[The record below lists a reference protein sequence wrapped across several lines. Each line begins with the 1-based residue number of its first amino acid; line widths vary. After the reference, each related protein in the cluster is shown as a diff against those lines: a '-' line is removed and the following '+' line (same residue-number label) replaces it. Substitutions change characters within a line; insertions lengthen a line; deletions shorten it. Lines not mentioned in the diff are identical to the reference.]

1 MPKGIPSEMYFKV
14 FLRYN
19 PAADKQEHYYRL
31 VESYRNLEDRVCHRT
46 LLNVGFI
53 SNQLTPE
60 QLNVIQKI
68 LTQKA
73 AGVTTINFAEYHD
86 PAINEYVERW
96 YALML
101 TKGKIEVPDNAAIFN
116 QYQTVDTASIKSKDV
131 REAGAEWLCRQAL
144 KQLGIDNFLEA
155 MQWSEEQV
163 QLALTQIVSRAV
175 YPASE
180 YKTARWIKDNS
191 SICEL
196 TGYDIN
202 KITKDKLY
210 NSALKLYSIKEALEN
225 YLSKKTNELFD
236 IQDKIVLY
244 DLTNTYFEGEK
255 RNSTL
260 ARFGRSKEKRNDA
273 RLIVLALVINPE
285 GFVKYSS
292 IYEGNMSDCKTLA
305 DMIDQLR
312 VNTSSNAKKALVVI
326 DAGIAT
332 EDNLKM
338 LRKKGYDYLCVTR
351 SKLKQYNITPGTAV
365 KTIYNKKEQKIEL
378 QQVQRSDDGDFYLKV
393 KSDAKIIKEQ
403 SIATSFHTRFEEALQ
418 KVVSSLGKKSG
429 IKTLE
434 KVHERIGRIKQK
446 YPSTQKYYDIEVKA
460 DEHQIVQ
467 EVTWKIKEHKD
478 PESEWGV
485 YFLRTSLNI
494 NDEQIVWKI
503 YNTIREIESSFRCL
517 KTDLDLRPIY
527 HQKDASTMAHL
538 HLGLM
543 AYTMV
548 NTIRYQL
555 KSKSINNSWQ
565 EIVRISNTQK
575 LVTTSFENVHKQTI
589 EIRKISE
596 PEAKIKQLYEA
607 LNYTFYPFK
616 RKKFVVHKET
626 PKKSQTQYSREF
638 NST

>member
-1 MPKGIPSEMYFKV
+1 MYFKV
-14 FLRYN
+14 FLRHN
-19 PAADKQEHYYRL
+19 PATGKQEHYYRL

-46 LLNVGFI
+46 MLNVGFI
-53 SNQLTPE
+53 SNQLTAE
-60 QLNVIQKI
+60 QLTVIQKI

-73 AGVTTINFAEYHD
+73 AGVATIDFAEYHD
-86 PAINEYVERW
+86 SMINEYVERW

-101 TKGKIEVPDNAAIFN
+101 TKGKIEVPGNAAIFN

-131 REAGAEWLCRQAL
+131 REAGAEWLCLQAL
-144 KQLGIDNFLEA
+144 KQLGIDSFLEETR
-155 MQWSEEQV
+155 WSKEQI

-191 SICEL
+191 GICEL
-196 TGYDIN
+196 TGYAID

-210 NSALKLYSIKEALEN
+210 GSALKLYSIKEALEN

-255 RNSTL
+255 RNSVL
-260 ARFGRSKEKRNDA
+260 AKFGRSKEKRNDA
-273 RLIVLALVINPE
+273 KLIVLALVVNPE
-285 GFVKYSS
+285 GFIKYSS
-292 IYEGNMSDCKTLA
+292 IYEGNMSDCKTVA
-305 DMIDQLR
+305 GMIDKLR
-312 VNTSSNAKKALVVI
+312 INTSNSAKKALVVI

-338 LRKKGYDYLCVTR
+338 LREKGYDYLCVTR
-351 SKLKQYNITPGTAV
+351 SKLKQYSIASGTAV
-365 KTIYNKKEQKIEL
+365 KTIYNKKGQKIEL
-378 QQVQRSDDGDFYLKV
+378 QQAQRSDDGDFYLKV
-393 KSDAKIIKEQ
+393 KSDAKTIKEQ
-403 SIATSFHTRFEEALQ
+403 SIATRFQTRFGEALQ
-418 KVVSSLGKKSG
+418 KVVSSLNKKSG

-434 KVHERIGRIKQK
+434 KVHQRIGRIKQK
-446 YPSTQKYYDIEVKA
+446 YPSTQKYYEIEVKA
-460 DEHQIVQ
+460 DKNRIVR
-467 EVTWKIKEHKD
+467 EVTWKIKEHTD
-478 PESEWGV
+478 PQSEWGV

-494 NDEQIVWKI
+494 NDEQIVWEI

-555 KSKSINNSWQ
+555 KSKSINDSWQ
-565 EIVRISNTQK
+565 EIVRIGNTQK
-575 LVTTSFENVHKQTI
+575 LVTTSFENIHKQTI
-589 EIRKISE
+589 EIRKIAE
-596 PEAKIKQLYEA
+596 PGPKIRQLYEA
-607 LNYTFYPFK
+607 LNYTLYPFK
-616 RKKFVVHKET
+616 RKKFVVHKEA
-626 PKKSQTQYSREF
+626 PKKSQTQYSKEF

>member
-1 MPKGIPSEMYFKV
+1 MYFKV
-14 FLRYN
+14 FLRHN
-19 PAADKQEHYYRL
+19 PATGKQEHYYRL

-46 LLNVGFI
+46 MLNVGFI
-53 SNQLTPE
+53 SNQLTAE
-60 QLNVIQKI
+60 QLTVIQKI

-73 AGVTTINFAEYHD
+73 AGVATIDFAEYHD
-86 PAINEYVERW
+86 SMINEYVERW

-101 TKGKIEVPDNAAIFN
+101 TKGKIEVPGNAAIFN

-131 REAGAEWLCRQAL
+131 REAGAEWLCLQAL
-144 KQLGIDNFLEA
+144 KQLGIDSFLEETR
-155 MQWSEEQV
+155 WSKEQI

-191 SICEL
+191 GICEL
-196 TGYDIN
+196 TGYAID

-210 NSALKLYSIKEALEN
+210 GSALKLYSIKEALEN

-255 RNSTL
+255 RNSVL
-260 ARFGRSKEKRNDA
+260 AKFGRSKEKRNDA
-273 RLIVLALVINPE
+273 KLIVLALVVNPE
-285 GFVKYSS
+285 GFIKYSS
-292 IYEGNMSDCKTLA
+292 IYEGNMSDCKTVA
-305 DMIDQLR
+305 GMIDKLR
-312 VNTSSNAKKALVVI
+312 INTSNSAKKALVVI

-338 LRKKGYDYLCVTR
+338 LREKGYDYLCVTR
-351 SKLKQYNITPGTAV
+351 SKLKQYSIASGTAV
-365 KTIYNKKEQKIEL
+365 KTIYNKKGQKIEL
-378 QQVQRSDDGDFYLKV
+378 QQAQRSDDGDFYLKV
-393 KSDAKIIKEQ
+393 KSDAKTIKEQ
-403 SIATSFHTRFEEALQ
+403 SIATRFQTRFGEALQ
-418 KVVSSLGKKSG
+418 KVVSSLNKKSG

-434 KVHERIGRIKQK
+434 KVHQRIGRIKQK
-446 YPSTQKYYDIEVKA
+446 YPSTQKYYEIEVKA
-460 DEHQIVQ
+460 DKNRIVR
-467 EVTWKIKEHKD
+467 EVTWKIKEHTD
-478 PESEWGV
+478 PQSEWGV

-494 NDEQIVWKI
+494 NDEQIVWEI

-555 KSKSINNSWQ
+555 KLKSINDSWQ
-565 EIVRISNTQK
+565 EIVRTANTQK
-575 LVTTSFENVHKQTI
+575 LVTTSFENIHKQTI

-596 PEAKIKQLYEA
+596 PGQKIKQLYEA

-616 RKKFVVHKET
+616 RKKFVVHKEA
-626 PKKSQTQYSREF
+626 PKKSQTQCSREF

>member
-1 MPKGIPSEMYFKV
+1 MYFKI

-19 PAADKQEHYYRL
+19 PATGKQEHYYRL

-46 LLNVGFI
+46 MLNVGFI

-68 LTQKA
+68 LTQKVV
-73 AGVTTINFAEYHD
+73 GVTTIDFAEYHD
-86 PAINEYVERW
+86 SIINEYVERW
-96 YALML
+96 YCLML
-101 TKGKIEVPDNAAIFN
+101 TRGKIEAPADTALFN
-116 QYQTVDTASIKSKDV
+116 QYQTIDTASIKNKDV
-131 REAGAEWLCRQAL
+131 REAGAEWLCLQAL
-144 KQLGIDNFLEA
+144 KQLGIDSFLEETG
-155 MQWSEEQV
+155 WSKEQV

-191 SICEL
+191 GICEL

-210 NSALKLYSIKEALEN
+210 GSALKLYAIKEALEN

-255 RNSTL
+255 RNSVL

-273 RLIVLALVINPE
+273 KLIVLALVVNPE
-285 GFVKYSS
+285 GFIKYSS
-292 IYEGNMSDCKTLA
+292 IYEGNMSDCKTVA
-305 DMIDQLR
+305 DMIDKLR
-312 VNTSSNAKKALVVI
+312 INTSNSAGKALVVI

-338 LRKKGYDYLCVTR
+338 LREKGYDYLCVAR
-351 SKLKQYNITPGTAV
+351 SKLKQYSIASGTAV

-393 KSDAKIIKEQ
+393 KSDAKTIKEQ
-403 SIATSFHTRFEEALQ
+403 SIATRFQTRFAEALQ
-418 KVVSSLGKKSG
+418 KVVTSLNKKSG

-434 KVHERIGRIKQK
+434 KVHQRIGRIKQK

-460 DEHQIVQ
+460 DENQIVR
-467 EVTWKIKEHKD
+467 EVTWKIKEHTD
-478 PESEWGV
+478 PQSEWGV
-485 YFLRTSLNI
+485 YFLRTTLNI
-494 NDEQIVWKI
+494 NDEQIVWEI
-503 YNTIREIESSFRCL
+503 YNTLREIESSFRCL

-548 NTIRYQL
+548 NT
-555 KSKSINNSWQ
+555 
-565 EIVRISNTQK
+565 
-575 LVTTSFENVHKQTI
+575 
-589 EIRKISE
+589 
-596 PEAKIKQLYEA
+596 
-607 LNYTFYPFK
+607 
-616 RKKFVVHKET
+616 
-626 PKKSQTQYSREF
+626 
-638 NST
+638 

>member
-1 MPKGIPSEMYFKV
+1 MYFKV

-19 PAADKQEHYYRL
+19 PATDKQEHYYRL

-53 SNQLTPE
+53 SNQLTTE

-68 LTQKA
+68 LTQKV
-73 AGVTTINFAEYHD
+73 AGVTTIDFAEYHD
-86 PAINEYVERW
+86 PRINEYVDRW
-96 YALML
+96 YSLML
-101 TKGKIEVPDNAAIFN
+101 TKGKIEAPGNTAIFH
-116 QYQTVDTASIKSKDV
+116 QYQTIDTATIKSKDV
-131 REAGAEWLCRQAL
+131 REAGAEWLCLQAL
-144 KQLGIDNFLEA
+144 KQLGINNFLEE
-155 MQWSEEQV
+155 MGWSEEQV
-163 QLALTQIVSRAV
+163 QLALTQLVSRAV

-191 SICEL
+191 GICEL
-196 TGYDIN
+196 TSYDIN

-210 NSALKLYSIKEALEN
+210 NNALRFYAIKEELEN

-255 RNSTL
+255 RNSVL

-273 RLIVLALVINPE
+273 KLIVLALVVNPE
-285 GFVKYSS
+285 GFIKYSS
-292 IYEGNMSDCKTLA
+292 IYEGNMSDCETVA
-305 DMIDQLR
+305 DMIDRLR
-312 VNTSSNAKKALVVI
+312 IDTSSSARKALIVI

-332 EDNLKM
+332 ENNLKM
-338 LRKKGYDYLCVTR
+338 IKEKGYDYLCVTR
-351 SKLKQYNITPGTAV
+351 SKLKQYTIASEAAIQ
-365 KTIYNKKEQKIEL
+365 TIYNKKEQKIEL
-378 QQVQRSDDGDFYLKV
+378 LRVQRGDDGDFYLKV
-393 KSDAKIIKEQ
+393 KSDAKIIKEK
-403 SIATSFHTRFEEALQ
+403 SIGTKFQTRFEEALQ
-418 KVVSSLGKKSG
+418 KVVSSLSKKSG

-434 KVHERIGRIKQK
+434 KVHQRIGRIKQK

-460 DEHQIVQ
+460 DENKIVR
-467 EVTWKIKEHKD
+467 EVTWRIKEHKE
-478 PESEWGV
+478 PGEGWGI

-494 NDEQIVWKI
+494 HDEHIVWKI

-527 HQKDASTMAHL
+527 HQKDISAMAHL
-538 HLGLM
+538 HLGLI

-555 KSKSINNSWQ
+555 KSKLINDSWQ
-565 EIVRISNTQK
+565 EIIRIGNTQK
-575 LVTTSFENVHKQTI
+575 MVTTSFENIHKQTI
-589 EIRKISE
+589 EIRKVSE
-596 PEAKIKQLYEA
+596 PEPKIRQLSIE
-607 LNYTFYPFK
+607 
-616 RKKFVVHKET
+616 
-626 PKKSQTQYSREF
+626 EF

>member
-1 MPKGIPSEMYFKV
+1 MYFKV

-19 PAADKQEHYYRL
+19 PAVDKQEHYYRL

-68 LTQKA
+68 LTQKV
-73 AGVTTINFAEYHD
+73 AGVTAIDFAEYHD
-86 PAINEYVERW
+86 PMINEYVERW
-96 YALML
+96 YSLML
-101 TKGKIEVPDNAAIFN
+101 IRGKIEAPANTATFN

-131 REAGAEWLCRQAL
+131 REAGAEWLCLQAL
-144 KQLGIDNFLEA
+144 KQLGIDGFLEESG
-155 MQWSEEQV
+155 WSNEHV
-163 QLALTQIVSRAV
+163 QLALTQIAKRAV

-191 SICEL
+191 GTCEL

-210 NSALKLYSIKEALEN
+210 NSALKLYSIKEELEN

-236 IQDKIVLY
+236 IHDKIVLY

-273 RLIVLALVINPE
+273 KLIVLALVVNPE
-285 GFVKYSS
+285 GFIKYSS
-292 IYEGNMSDCKTLA
+292 IYEGNMSDCKTVE
-305 DMIDQLR
+305 DMIDKLR
-312 VNTSSNAKKALVVI
+312 INTSNSAHKALVVI

-351 SKLKQYNITPGTAV
+351 STLKQYSIASGTAV

-378 QQVQRSDDGDFYLKV
+378 QQVQRRDDGDFYLKV
-393 KSDAKIIKEQ
+393 KSDAKTIKEH
-403 SIATSFHTRFEEALQ
+403 SIATRFQARFEEALQ
-418 KVVSSLGKKSG
+418 KVVSSLSKKSG
-429 IKTLE
+429 IKTLG
-434 KVHERIGRIKQK
+434 KVHQRIG
-446 YPSTQKYYDIEVKA
+446 
-460 DEHQIVQ
+460 
-467 EVTWKIKEHKD
+467 
-478 PESEWGV
+478 
-485 YFLRTSLNI
+485 
-494 NDEQIVWKI
+494 
-503 YNTIREIESSFRCL
+503 EIESSYKYI
-517 KTDLDLRPIY
+517 KTDLNLRPIY
-527 HQKDASTMAHL
+527 HQKDISTMAHL

-548 NTIRYQL
+548 NAIRYQL
-555 KSKSINNSWQ
+555 KSKSINDSWQ
-565 EIVRISNTQK
+565 EIVRIGNTQK
-575 LVTTSFENVHKQTI
+575 IVTTSFENIHKQII
-589 EIRKISE
+589 EIRKVSE

>member
-1 MPKGIPSEMYFKV
+1 MYFKV

-19 PAADKQEHYYRL
+19 PASGKQEHYYRL

-46 LLNVGFI
+46 LLNVGFL
-53 SNQLTPE
+53 SNQLTAK
-60 QLNVIQKI
+60 QLNIIQKI

-73 AGVTTINFAEYHD
+73 AGITVIDFAEYND
-86 PAINEYVERW
+86 AVINEYVERW

-101 TKGKIEVPDNAAIFN
+101 TRGKIEVPGNAAIFN
-116 QYQTVDTASIKSKDV
+116 QYQTVDTASIKSKEV
-131 REAGAEWLCRQAL
+131 REAGAEWLCLQAL
-144 KQLGIDNFLEA
+144 KQLGMDNFLQQ
-155 MQWSEEQV
+155 MGWGEQQI
-163 QLALTQIVSRAV
+163 QLALTHIVSRGV

-191 SICEL
+191 GICEL
-196 TGYDIN
+196 TGYDSN

-210 NSALKLYSIKEALEN
+210 NSAVKLYSIKEKLEN

-236 IQDKIVLY
+236 IQDKIILY

-255 RNSTL
+255 RNSVL
-260 ARFGRSKEKRNDA
+260 AKFGKSKEKRNDA
-273 RLIVLALVINPE
+273 KLIVLALVVNPE
-285 GFVKYSS
+285 GFIKYSS
-292 IYEGNMSDCKTLA
+292 IYEGNMSDCKTVA
-305 DMIDQLR
+305 DLIDKLR
-312 VNTSSNAKKALVVI
+312 INTSNSAGKALVVI

-332 EDNLKM
+332 KDNLKM
-338 LRKKGYDYLCVTR
+338 LREKGYDYLCVTR
-351 SKLKQYNITPGTAV
+351 SKLKQYNISAGTAV

-378 QQVQRSDDGDFYLKV
+378 QQVQKSDDGDFYLKV

-403 SIATSFHTRFEEALQ
+403 SIATRFQARFEEALQ
-418 KVVSSLGKKSG
+418 KVASSLGKKSG
-429 IKTLE
+429 IKTLD
-434 KVHERIGRIKQK
+434 KVHQRIGRIKQK

-460 DEHQIVQ
+460 DANQIVQ
-467 EVTWKIKEHKD
+467 QVTWKIKEDKH
-478 PESEWGV
+478 PANEWGV

-494 NDEQIVWKI
+494 SDEQIVWEI

-527 HQKDASTMAHL
+527 HKKDASTMAHL

-565 EIVRISNTQK
+565 EIVRIGNTQK
-575 LVTTSFENVHKQTI
+575 LVTTSFENIHKQTI
-589 EIRKISE
+589 EIRKVSE
-596 PEAKIKQLYEA
+596 PEPKIKQLYEA

-616 RKKFVVHKET
+616 RKKFVVHKDAL
-626 PKKSQTQYSREF
+626 KKSQTQYSKEF

>member
-1 MPKGIPSEMYFKV
+1 MYFKV

-19 PAADKQEHYYRL
+19 PAVDKQEHYYRL
-31 VESYRNLEDRVCHRT
+31 AESYRNLEDRVCHRT

-68 LTQKA
+68 LTQKV
-73 AGVTTINFAEYHD
+73 AGVTAIDFAEYHD
-86 PAINEYVERW
+86 PMINEYVERW
-96 YALML
+96 YSLML
-101 TKGKIEVPDNAAIFN
+101 IRGKIEAPANTATFD

-131 REAGAEWLCRQAL
+131 REAGAEWLCLQAL
-144 KQLGIDNFLEA
+144 KQLGIDGFLEE
-155 MQWSEEQV
+155 MGWSNEQV
-163 QLALTQIVSRAV
+163 QLALTQIASRAV

-191 SICEL
+191 GTCEL

-210 NSALKLYSIKEALEN
+210 NSALKLYSIKEELEN

-236 IQDKIVLY
+236 IHDKIVLY

-273 RLIVLALVINPE
+273 KLIVLALVVNPE
-285 GFVKYSS
+285 GFIKYSS
-292 IYEGNMSDCKTLA
+292 IYEGNMSDCKTVE
-305 DMIDQLR
+305 DMIDKLR
-312 VNTSSNAKKALVVI
+312 INTSNSAHKALVVI

-338 LRKKGYDYLCVTR
+338 LRNKGYDYLCVTR
-351 SKLKQYNITPGTAV
+351 STLKQYSIASGTAV

-378 QQVQRSDDGDFYLKV
+378 QQVQRRDDGDFYLKV
-393 KSDAKIIKEQ
+393 KSDAKTIKEH
-403 SIATSFHTRFEEALQ
+403 SIATRFQARFEEALQ
-418 KVVSSLGKKSG
+418 KVVSSLSKKSG
-429 IKTLE
+429 IKTLG
-434 KVHERIGRIKQK
+434 KVHQRIGRIKQK
-446 YPSTQKYYDIEVKA
+446 YPSTQKYYDIEIKA
-460 DEHQIVQ
+460 DENQIVR

-478 PESEWGV
+478 PKSEWGV

-494 NDEQIVWKI
+494 NDEQIVWDI

-527 HQKDASTMAHL
+527 HQKDISTMAHL
-538 HLGLM
+538 HLGLI

-548 NTIRYQL
+548 NAIRYQL
-555 KSKSINNSWQ
+555 KSKSINDSWQ
-565 EIVRISNTQK
+565 EIVRIGNTQK
-575 LVTTSFENVHKQTI
+575 IITTSFENIHKQII
-589 EIRKISE
+589 EIRKVSE

-626 PKKSQTQYSREF
+626 LKKSQTQYSREF

>member
-1 MPKGIPSEMYFKV
+1 M
-14 FLRYN
+14 
-19 PAADKQEHYYRL
+19 
-31 VESYRNLEDRVCHRT
+31 
-46 LLNVGFI
+46 LNVGFI

-68 LTQKA
+68 LTQKV
-73 AGVTTINFAEYHD
+73 AGVATIDFAEYHD
-86 PAINEYVERW
+86 PGINEYVERW

-101 TKGKIEVPDNAAIFN
+101 TRGKIEVPGNAAIFN

-131 REAGAEWLCRQAL
+131 REAGAEWLCLQAL
-144 KQLGIDNFLEA
+144 KQLGMDSFLEETG
-155 MQWSEEQV
+155 WSKEQV
-163 QLALTQIVSRAV
+163 QLALTQMVSRAV

-191 SICEL
+191 GICEL

-210 NSALKLYSIKEALEN
+210 GSALKLYSIKGALEN

-255 RNSTL
+255 RNSVL

-273 RLIVLALVINPE
+273 KLIVLAVVVNPE
-285 GFVKYSS
+285 GFIKYSS
-292 IYEGNMSDCKTLA
+292 IYEGNMSDCKTVA
-305 DMIDQLR
+305 GMIDKLR
-312 VNTSSNAKKALVVI
+312 VNTSNSAKKALIVI

-351 SKLKQYNITPGTAV
+351 SKLKQYNITSGITV
-365 KTIYNKKEQKIEL
+365 KTIYNKREQKIEL
-378 QQVQRSDDGDFYLKV
+378 QQVQRKDDEDFYLKV
-393 KSDAKIIKEQ
+393 KSDAKTIKEH
-403 SIATSFHTRFEEALQ
+403 SIATRFQARFEEALQ
-418 KVVSSLGKKSG
+418 KVVNSLSKKSG

-434 KVHERIGRIKQK
+434 KVHQRIGRIKQK
-446 YPSTQKYYDIEVKA
+446 YPSTQKYYEIEVKA
-460 DEHQIVQ
+460 DENQIVR
-467 EVTWKIKEHKD
+467 EVTWKIKEHTD
-478 PESEWGV
+478 PQSEWGV

-494 NDEQIVWKI
+494 NDEQIVWEI

-527 HQKDASTMAHL
+527 HQKDTSTMAHL

-555 KSKSINNSWQ
+555 KSKSINDSWQ
-565 EIVRISNTQK
+565 EIVRTGNTQK
-575 LVTTSFENVHKQTI
+575 MVTTSFENIHKQII
-589 EIRKISE
+589 EIRKVSE
-596 PEAKIKQLYEA
+596 PELKIKQLYEA

-626 PKKSQTQYSREF
+626 PKKSQTQCSTEF

>member
-1 MPKGIPSEMYFKV
+1 MYFKV

-19 PAADKQEHYYRL
+19 PAVDKQEHYYRL

-60 QLNVIQKI
+60 QLNVIQKV
-68 LTQKA
+68 LTQKV
-73 AGVTTINFAEYHD
+73 AGVTAIDFAEYHD
-86 PAINEYVERW
+86 PMINEYVERW
-96 YALML
+96 YSLML
-101 TKGKIEVPDNAAIFN
+101 IRGKIEAPANTATFN

-131 REAGAEWLCRQAL
+131 REAGAEWLCLQAL
-144 KQLGIDNFLEA
+144 KQLGIDGFLEE
-155 MQWSEEQV
+155 MGWSNEQV
-163 QLALTQIVSRAV
+163 QLALTQIASRAV

-191 SICEL
+191 GTCEL

-210 NSALKLYSIKEALEN
+210 NSALKLYSIKEELEN

-236 IQDKIVLY
+236 IHDKIVLY

-260 ARFGRSKEKRNDA
+260 ARFGRSKEK
-273 RLIVLALVINPE
+273 
-285 GFVKYSS
+285 
-292 IYEGNMSDCKTLA
+292 
-305 DMIDQLR
+305 
-312 VNTSSNAKKALVVI
+312 
-326 DAGIAT
+326 
-332 EDNLKM
+332 
-338 LRKKGYDYLCVTR
+338 
-351 SKLKQYNITPGTAV
+351 
-365 KTIYNKKEQKIEL
+365 
-378 QQVQRSDDGDFYLKV
+378 
-393 KSDAKIIKEQ
+393 SDAKTIKEH
-403 SIATSFHTRFEEALQ
+403 SIATRFQARFEEALQ
-418 KVVSSLGKKSG
+418 KVVSSLSKKSG
-429 IKTLE
+429 IKTLG
-434 KVHERIGRIKQK
+434 KVHQRIGRIKQK
-446 YPSTQKYYDIEVKA
+446 YPSTQKYYDIEIKA
-460 DEHQIVQ
+460 DENQIVR
-467 EVTWKIKEHKD
+467 EVTWKIKQHKD

-494 NDEQIVWKI
+494 NDEQIVWDI

-527 HQKDASTMAHL
+527 HQKDISTMAHL

-548 NTIRYQL
+548 NAIRYQL
-555 KSKSINNSWQ
+555 KSKSINDSWQ
-565 EIVRISNTQK
+565 EIVRIGNTQK
-575 LVTTSFENVHKQTI
+575 IVTTSFENIHKQII
-589 EIRKISE
+589 EIRKVSE